1 MQRPSMS
8 ERTSIRMG
16 ELAVALQDGMLHT
29 LLGSCIGLALY
40 DHRRRVAGLAHV
52 VLPQSRGNSDPP
64 GKFVDTAVPELR
76 EQMQQLAGTDLRL
89 SARLAGGANMFGTA
103 VTKTIGEQNLEAT
116 ERLLASHGIP
126 ILARHV
132 GGEQGRRMTLEVAT
146 GVVTIEIVGCE
157 PVTL

>member
-1 MQRPSMS
+1 
-8 ERTSIRMG
+8 
-16 ELAVALQDGMLHT
+16 
-29 LLGSCIGLALY
+29 
-40 DHRRRVAGLAHV
+40 
-52 VLPQSRGNSDPP
+52 
-64 GKFVDTAVPELR
+64 
-76 EQMQQLAGTDLRL
+76 
-89 SARLAGGANMFGTA
+89 
-103 VTKTIGEQNLEAT
+103 EQNLEAT